1 MLRMADALEEASV
14 RRKGLEAQLVEEQQV
29 AVKLGEELTLWQP
42 RLDKAML
49 STKLLSEENST
60 LEIRL
65 KAQELEAEEERQR
78 SAELQSELSALRS
91 QSGAHLEEIKALKE
105 EFEKE
110 RQEMAK
116 LLEAEKLV
124 WKEWEKKA
132 ALKELEIPPLHEK
145 IRLLEEE
152 KLALLAKIEV
162 IKKEHFD
169 QLGDLY
175 IQLEQKDALLAEKDA
190 ALANI
195 KPQIVIQK
203 ETIPEAAVKV
213 EVKKDDPQKAKM
225 QAQIKLLQAELQE
238 ALTLAK
244 HLRALSMRSSKGGGG
259 GFISAEKF
267 SELIIQLEE
276 MKAKMGQLGEERDRE
291 RETSFLLKSQLN
303 DKRRTAELE
312 RQFLPLLHKVTGPIG
327 PCHPSMKKK
336 QSLTGLT
343 NVTNPLDGKSDMQ
356 ASPDKRHMARTLS
369 QVDMGMNDQS
379 GLDLPSRMSS
389 SAGAGYGGG
398 PLGF

>member
-1 MLRMADALEEASV
+1 MSGAPLGESQELDETTFLTNALGKTTDVSQQDDFDQTSRRSTAAELDPERSATADPESGADRQSPSLGISGMSKAASSSSAAGGDQSARKRELISEAQLRAEHQADARLHMLRMADALEEASV

-132 ALKELEIPPLHEK
+132 ALKELE
-145 IRLLEEE
+145 
-152 KLALLAKIEV
+152 
-162 IKKEHFD
+162 
-169 QLGDLY
+169 
-175 IQLEQKDALLAEKDA
+175 
-190 ALANI
+190 
-195 KPQIVIQK
+195 
-203 ETIPEAAVKV
+203 
-213 EVKKDDPQKAKM
+213 
-225 QAQIKLLQAELQE
+225 
-238 ALTLAK
+238 
-244 HLRALSMRSSKGGGG
+244 
-259 GFISAEKF
+259 
-267 SELIIQLEE
+267 
-276 MKAKMGQLGEERDRE
+276 
-291 RETSFLLKSQLN
+291 
-303 DKRRTAELE
+303 
-312 RQFLPLLHKVTGPIG
+312 
-327 PCHPSMKKK
+327 
-336 QSLTGLT
+336 
-343 NVTNPLDGKSDMQ
+343 
-356 ASPDKRHMARTLS
+356 
-369 QVDMGMNDQS
+369 
-379 GLDLPSRMSS
+379 
-389 SAGAGYGGG
+389 
-398 PLGF
+398 